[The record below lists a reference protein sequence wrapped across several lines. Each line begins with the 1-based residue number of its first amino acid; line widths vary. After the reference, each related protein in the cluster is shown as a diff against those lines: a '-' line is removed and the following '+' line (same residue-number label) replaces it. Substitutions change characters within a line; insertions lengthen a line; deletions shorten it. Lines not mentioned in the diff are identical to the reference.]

1 MKKTM
6 FALIIV
12 VALTSGLSSLHA
24 ADLLAL
30 SDDGVKCTFTHHDRW
45 KGKISSEGMLF
56 IGMYGE
62 NSRVYI
68 AWGKNKDTLVQKNEF
83 SLKKEAIDPKKEPQT
98 PIIPFY
104 QEFTDMLKKALEWEA
119 TAEEN
124 GLEDIQKLIALGW
137 AYHKPNKRTPGWI
150 SKTWGSDAS
159 YELVELKI
167 RDIPKLLNLLDEV
180 PDLEKRLQENR
191 KKLQEDEDRKK
202 AEAKA
207 KKEKVDSLLK

>member
-1 MKKTM
+1 MMT
-6 FALIIV
+6 

-45 KGKISSEGMLF
+45 TGKICSEGMLF

-62 NSRVYI
+62 NARVYI

-83 SLKKEAIDPKKEPQT
+83 SLKKEVVDPKKEPQT
-98 PIIPFY
+98 PIIPCY
-104 QEFTDMLKKALEWEA
+104 QEFTDMLKKALEWDA
-119 TAEEN
+119 AADEN

-150 SKTWGSDAS
+150 SKTWGSDGS
-159 YELVELKI
+159 YELIELKI
-167 RDIPKLLNLLDEV
+167 SDIPKLLNLLDEV

-191 KKLQEDEDRKK
+191 KKLQEDEDSKK